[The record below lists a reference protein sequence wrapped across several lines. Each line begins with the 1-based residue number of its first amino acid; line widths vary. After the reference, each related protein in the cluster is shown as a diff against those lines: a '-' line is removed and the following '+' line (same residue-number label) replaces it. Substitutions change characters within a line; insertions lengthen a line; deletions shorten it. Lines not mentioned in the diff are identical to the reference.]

1 MNITYMS
8 APNVISTKILTVSS
22 CAGNIVCGQIV
33 SEYHGYME
41 HGYRDTWI
49 HRYRDTGGVSIISV
63 HL

>member
-22 CAGNIVCGQIV
+22 CAAEHCVRGRLYQNIT
-33 SEYHGYME
+33 
-41 HGYRDTWI
+41 DTWNM
-49 HRYRDTGGVSIISV
+49 DTGIQGGVAIISV

>member
-49 HRYRDTGGVSIISV
+49 QGYREECQ
-63 HL
+63 

>member
-41 HGYRDTWI
+41 HGYRDT
-49 HRYRDTGGVSIISV
+49 GGVSIISV